1 MTSREESFSDRTNK
15 GTTVSNAKREAYPL
29 TIAASESET
38 EVVDLK
44 GAVPTAIHLVS
55 GAWTAAS
62 IHLHVATEADPE
74 TFLPLK
80 DAANGFIGVVPSTSG
95 AAAFVLNPEQM
106 AGFRFVKLRSANAS
120 TGAGVNQAAERELI
134 LVAQP

>member
-1 MTSREESFSDRTNK
+1 MTDREESFSGRTNK
-15 GTTVSNAKREAYPL
+15 GTTVSTAKREAFPL
-29 TIAASESET
+29 TIDAAASET

-44 GAVPTAIHLVS
+44 GAVPTAIHVVS

-62 IHLHVATEADPE
+62 IHFHVATEADPE

-80 DAANGFIGVVPSTSG
+80 DAANGYISVVPSTGG
-95 AAAFVLNPEQM
+95 ASAFVLNPAQM
-106 AGFRFVKLRSANAS
+106 AGFRFLKLRSANAS
-120 TGAGVNQAAERELI
+120 TGAAITQSAERELI